1 MEHTYEEVA
10 ADVKQQLS
18 ELIGISPEEIDDDN
32 QLVEDLGASSVAIV
46 QLFLNCQEK
55 YDAKLE
61 NELDLL
67 APITIRQF
75 VEKVLSGNAL
85 DESADEESGAEGAS
99 PCARTATGAPCE
111 DDAKAE
117 ASAPSVPEADKTRE
131 PAGSEDAEEGAR
143 E

>member
-18 ELIGISPEEIDDDN
+18 ELIEISPEEIDDDN

-55 YDAKLE
+55 YDVKLE

-85 DESADEESGAEGAS
+85 DESASGEGESAICAAGGACASTTAEGA
-99 PCARTATGAPCE
+99 TVEG
-111 DDAKAE
+111 E
-117 ASAPSVPEADKTRE
+117 AHEAASE
-131 PAGSEDAEEGAR
+131 PADSTDAEEGAR